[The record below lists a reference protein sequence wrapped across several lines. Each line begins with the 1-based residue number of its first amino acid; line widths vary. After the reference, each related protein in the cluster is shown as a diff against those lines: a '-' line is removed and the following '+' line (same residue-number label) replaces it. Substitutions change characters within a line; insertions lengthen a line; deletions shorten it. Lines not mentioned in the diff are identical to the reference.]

1 MVAHTT
7 VQRSVCLADQ
17 FQQNFPLLRI
27 AGTDTAPVC
36 PFLLRF
42 LLGSVMPEIG
52 SRRQGG
58 TEAVNNTSGYHM
70 SAGCG
75 GGRREGRSKGRRPII
90 DDAVWQMEF

>member
-1 MVAHTT
+1 
-7 VQRSVCLADQ
+7 
-17 FQQNFPLLRI
+17 
-27 AGTDTAPVC
+27 
-36 PFLLRF
+36 
-42 LLGSVMPEIG
+42 MPDIG

-90 DDAVWQMEF
+90 NDAVWQMEF